1 MRSRRPCRPKGR
13 FGGMATAR
21 SLELQALARRV
32 ADRFPPEIDE
42 VLLTGSAS
50 RGVSDEDSDFELLL
64 VGESLPQP
72 EEIAAGL
79 DVFDVGEMPDRRG
92 WWIGG
97 TAEGEF
103 FELIAWSRARTE
115 ERVAGILAAEIVDH
129 VRIRTA
135 EAIVHGLPL
144 RTSGRLGEWQERLDS
159 YPDALADAIVLDAIG
174 DWTEQTP
181 RGIRALRRPGGR
193 LDLAKHVVDDLENVL
208 RIVFALNRA
217 WEPDWKRLPEIVAPL
232 SVRPERLAE
241 RIEEALRGDD
251 IVSARE
257 LVRDTLSLAP
267 DLPRV
272 AQARELT
279 AAILAELA

>member
-13 FGGMATAR
+13 FAGMATAR

-32 ADRFPPEIDE
+32 ADAFPPEIDE

-50 RGVSDEDSDFELLL
+50 RGVADETPTSRCC
-64 VGESLPQP
+64 SSARRCRPRKA
-72 EEIAAGL
+72 IAAGL

-97 TAEGEF
+97 TADGEP

-129 VRIRTA
+129 IRIRTA

-144 RTSGRLGEWQERLDS
+144 RTSGRLAEWQERLHG

-174 DWTEQTP
+174 AWTEQTP
-181 RGIRALRRPGGR
+181 RGIRALRRDGCR
-193 LDLAKHVVDDLENVL
+193 LELTKNLVDDLEDVL

-232 SVRPERLAE
+232 SVEPERLAE
-241 RIEEALRGDD
+241 RIDEALREAD
-251 IVSARE
+251 IVARA
-257 LVRDTLSLAP
+257 RDSYTTRWRSRPTSRASC
-267 DLPRV
+267 RR
-272 AQARELT
+272 AS
-279 AAILAELA
+279 

>member
-1 MRSRRPCRPKGR
+1 
-13 FGGMATAR
+13 MATAR
-21 SLELQALARRV
+21 SLELQALARRI
-32 ADRFPPEIDE
+32 ADGLPPEIAE

-50 RGVSDEDSDFELLL
+50 RGVADEDSDFEMLL
-64 VGESLPQP
+64 VGETLPPP

-97 TAEGEF
+97 TAEGES
-103 FELIAWSRARTE
+103 FELIAWSRERTE
-115 ERVAGILAAEIVDH
+115 ERVTGILAAEIVDH
-129 VRIRTA
+129 IRIRTA

-144 RTSGRLGEWQERLDS
+144 RTSGRLGEWKERLS
-159 YPDALADAIVLDAIG
+159 NYPDALAEAIVLDAIG

-181 RGIRALRRPGGR
+181 RGIRAQLRPGGR
-193 LDLAKHVVDDLENVL
+193 LELTMRLVDDLENVL
-208 RIVFALNRA
+208 RIVFSLNRA

-232 SVRPERLAE
+232 AVAPQRLPE
-241 RIEEALRGDD
+241 RIEEALQRAD

-272 AQARELT
+272 VQARELT
-279 AAILAELA
+279 AAILAECA